1 MKQPFLLVLTVW
13 PSVGNEH
20 CYSTLPGFLMISQ
33 TFVIV
38 QAAYF
43 IVNNSMLL
51 RIFQGLSCQYLKGDL
66 SQNVDSD

>member
-1 MKQPFLLVLTVW
+1 
-13 PSVGNEH
+13 
-20 CYSTLPGFLMISQ
+20 MISQ

-66 SQNVDSD
+66 SQNVDSDWLEVQSSSSSFESMQILYDPVGQQV

>member
-1 MKQPFLLVLTVW
+1 
-13 PSVGNEH
+13 
-20 CYSTLPGFLMISQ
+20 MISQ

-66 SQNVDSD
+66 SQNVDSNWLEVQSSSSSFESMKILYDPVGQQV